1 MPDTIVELHQL
12 QDLRDTPVPAPAR
25 TATGAARSVGRR
37 FLPNTIG
44 VLALGAVLFFTACST
59 HPPAGSEP
67 VAGFDAQ
74 RYAGQWYE
82 VARLDH
88 SFERGLQQTTANYI
102 PNPDGTIKV
111 VNRGFDP
118 GRERWKEAEGKA
130 RFTGAPDQGA
140 LKVSFFG
147 PFYGGYNVAALDPDY
162 QWSMVVGSNRGYFW
176 ILSRTKTLP
185 PGVREQLLAKA
196 RALGVEVDKVLWVA
210 QDGPALAAATKG

>member
-1 MPDTIVELHQL
+1 MPDTLVA
-12 QDLRDTPVPAPAR
+12 LRDMPVPAPEHTDPA
-25 TATGAARSVGRR
+25 AARSVGRR
-37 FLPNTIG
+37 ILPNTIG

-59 HPPAGSEP
+59 HPPAGIEP

-88 SFERGLQQTTANYI
+88 SFERGQQQTTANYT
-102 PNPDGTIKV
+102 PQPDGTIQV

-118 GRERWKEAEGKA
+118 GRDRWKQAEGKA
-130 RFTGAPDQGA
+130 RFVGDTRQGA

-147 PFYGGYNVAALDPDY
+147 PFYGGYNVVALDPDY
-162 QWSMVVGSNRGYFW
+162 QWSMVIGSNRGYLW

-185 PGVREQLLAKA
+185 PGVRERLLAQAKS
-196 RALGVEVDKVLWVA
+196 LGVEVDKVLWVA
-210 QDGPALAAATKG
+210 QDGPTQSKPAS

>member
-1 MPDTIVELHQL
+1 MPDTIELRAMQ
-12 QDLRDTPVPAPAR
+12 DTPEQHPQHAATAAR
-25 TATGAARSVGRR
+25 TGAARSAGRR

-59 HPPAGSEP
+59 HPPAGIEP

-88 SFERGLQQTTANYI
+88 SFERGLQQTTANYLL
-102 PNPDGTIKV
+102 NPDGTIQV
-111 VNRGFDP
+111 INRGYEPSRD
-118 GRERWKEAEGKA
+118 RWKEAEGKA
-130 RFTGAPDQGA
+130 RFAGESDKGA

-147 PFYGGYNVAALDPDY
+147 PFYGGYNVVALDPDY

-196 RALGVEVDKVLWVA
+196 QALGVQVDKVLWVA
-210 QDGPALAAATKG
+210 QDAPAPAAPSKS

>member
-1 MPDTIVELHQL
+1 MPDTLVA
-12 QDLRDTPVPAPAR
+12 LRDMPATAPEHVAPA
-25 TATGAARSVGRR
+25 ATRAMGRR
-37 FLPNTIG
+37 ILPNTIG

-59 HPPAGSEP
+59 HPPAGIEP
-67 VAGFDAQ
+67 VASFDAQ

-102 PNPDGTIKV
+102 PQADGTIQV

-118 GRERWKEAEGKA
+118 GRDRWKQAEGKA
-130 RFTGAPDQGA
+130 RFVGDTRQGA

-147 PFYGGYNVAALDPDY
+147 PFYGGYNVVALDPDY
-162 QWSMVVGSNRGYFW
+162 QWSMVIGSNRGYLW

-185 PGVREQLLAKA
+185 PGVREQLLAQAKS
-196 RALGVEVDKVLWVA
+196 LGVEVDKVLWVA
-210 QDGPALAAATKG
+210 QDGPAQGKPAS

>member
-1 MPDTIVELHQL
+1 MPDTLVAQ
-12 QDLRDTPVPAPAR
+12 RDMPLPAPERAAPE
-25 TATGAARSVGRR
+25 ATRAVGRR
-37 FLPNTIG
+37 ILPNTIG

-59 HPPAGSEP
+59 HPPAGIEP

-102 PNPDGTIKV
+102 PQPDGTIQV

-118 GRERWKEAEGKA
+118 GRDRWKQAEGKA
-130 RFTGAPDQGA
+130 RFVGDTRQGA

-147 PFYGGYNVAALDPDY
+147 PFYGGYNVVALDPDY
-162 QWSMVVGSNRGYFW
+162 QWSMVIGSNRGYLW

-185 PGVREQLLAKA
+185 PGVREQLLAQAKS
-196 RALGVEVDKVLWVA
+196 LGVEVDKVLWVA
-210 QDGPALAAATKG
+210 QDGPAQGKPAS